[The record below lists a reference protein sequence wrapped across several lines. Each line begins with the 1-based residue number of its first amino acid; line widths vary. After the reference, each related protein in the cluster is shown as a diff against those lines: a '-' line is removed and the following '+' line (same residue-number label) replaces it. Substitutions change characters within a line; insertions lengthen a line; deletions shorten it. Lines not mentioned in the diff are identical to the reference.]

1 VKENSSFQPKEK
13 RMRKPTKPIEPD
25 LEIAR
30 KEYEEKNQLDFI
42 YKMEILRDY
51 TISSVERILK
61 DLKKFVDSLGQS
73 KKVVSHLPFFK
84 I

>member
-13 RMRKPTKPIEPD
+13 RMKKPMKPVEPD

-73 KKVVSHLPFFK
+73 KKVVSHLRFL